1 MKAVKY
7 LVVAAFAFFA
17 GIMSVSAF
25 DQSDIAQKV
34 LGTYKSKTDLMG
46 NVVGNQD

>member
-17 GIMSVSAF
+17 GIMSASAI
-25 DQSDIAQKV
+25 DQSDVAQKV
-34 LGTYKSKTDLMG
+34 LGTYKTNSDAMG
-46 NVVGNQD
+46 NVVGTQD